1 MEDYRDAILDIGE
14 TVATMN
20 YAELASSL
28 MDLKTMRASKEEI
41 AAIESIFLKR
51 AKELGMGQE
60 VKKVIQTIREEIPLP
75 PPGLDTMLAVD
86 ARGNPLCTIENI
98 VWILEHDESFLSA
111 RYNDLICAAE
121 LGEDGY
127 RRRWTDTDTAYAAQI
142 LETEYGLY
150 SPQKLREALRLF
162 FENRRMHPI
171 REKLKRITWDGTP
184 RLEEFLPRWMKCEDT
199 PYTREVSRLIFAG
212 GIRRLYEPG
221 CKFDTVPVL
230 TGAQGSGKSTIVR
243 WLALQDEWFAEVTE
257 LEGRESIEQLTGA
270 WVSEIAELL
279 ALTRV
284 KEQEAVKS
292 FLSRQRDRYRK
303 PYDRELTELPRQCIF
318 IGTTNRLQFLRDRTG
333 NRRFCPVEVHSSGTE
348 LYAQEK
354 ECRAYIALCWAEA
367 RIRYHE
373 GNLSPVAD
381 PKLTETFEAA
391 QEEAM
396 EGDWRVGALENY
408 VWLLPEGHYL
418 CVREAARNGLVLGND
433 NPRDP
438 TPAESREIAQ
448 ILDRIPQL
456 ERAGRRS
463 VAPCMEKAG
472 ASQSVTAHSRLIPA
486 IFLVI
491 STF

>member
-1 MEDYRDAILDIGE
+1 MEEYWDPILDIGD
-14 TVATMN
+14 TISTMT
-20 YAELASSL
+20 YPQLASSL
-28 MDLKTMRASKEEI
+28 MELKRMRASKEET
-41 AAIESIFLKR
+41 AAIQSLFIKR
-51 AKELGMGQE
+51 GKELGMGQE
-60 VKKVIQTIREEIPLP
+60 IKGILNTMRQEVPLP
-75 PPGLDTMLAVD
+75 TPGRDSMLALD

-98 VWILEHDESFLSA
+98 VCILEHDENFLSA

-127 RRRWTDTDTAYAAQI
+127 RRRWTDTDTARAAQI

-150 SPQKLREALRLF
+150 SPQKLREALRIF
-162 FENRRMHPI
+162 FEERRMHPI
-171 REKLKRITWDGTP
+171 REKLKRIQWDGTP

-243 WLALQDEWFAEVTE
+243 WLAMEDAWFAEVTE

-270 WVSEIAELL
+270 WVCEIAELL

-333 NRRFCPVEVHSSGTE
+333 NRRFCPVEVHSSGAE

-354 ECRAYIALCWAEA
+354 ECRAYIAQCWAEA
-367 RIRYHE
+367 KARYDE
-373 GNLSPVAD
+373 GTLSPVAD
-381 PKLTETFEAA
+381 PKLTGSFEAA

-463 VAPCMEKAG
+463 VVPFGRQVVWQKRIES
-472 ASQSVTAHSRLIPA
+472 SQ
-486 IFLVI
+486 
-491 STF
+491 

>member
-1 MEDYRDAILDIGE
+1 MQDYWDPILDIGD
-14 TVATMN
+14 TISTMT
-20 YAELASSL
+20 YPQLASSL
-28 MDLKTMRASKEEI
+28 MELRRMRASKEET
-41 AAIESIFLKR
+41 AAIQSLFIKR
-51 AKELGMGQE
+51 GKELGMGQE
-60 VKKVIQTIREEIPLP
+60 IKGILNTMRQEIPLP
-75 PPGLDTMLAVD
+75 PPGRDSMLALD

-98 VWILEHDESFLSA
+98 VCILEHDENFLSA

-127 RRRWTDTDTAYAAQI
+127 RRRWTDTDTARAAQI

-150 SPQKLREALRLF
+150 SPQKLREALRIF
-162 FENRRMHPI
+162 FEERRMHPI
-171 REKLKRITWDGTP
+171 REKLKRIQWDGTP

-243 WLALQDEWFAEVTE
+243 WLAMEDAWFAEVTE

-270 WVSEIAELL
+270 WVCEIAELL

-333 NRRFCPVEVHSSGTE
+333 NRRFCPVEVHSSGAE

-354 ECRAYIALCWAEA
+354 ECRAYIDQCWAEA
-367 RIRYHE
+367 KAKYDE
-373 GNLSPVAD
+373 GTLSPVAD
-381 PKLTETFEAA
+381 PKLRETFEAA

-448 ILDRIPQL
+448 ILDKIPELKRIGVRRVTTFGKQL
-456 ERAGRRS
+456 AWIKQTTN
-463 VAPCMEKAG
+463 KANEN
-472 ASQSVTAHSRLIPA
+472 A
-486 IFLVI
+486 I
-491 STF
+491 

>member
-1 MEDYRDAILDIGE
+1 MTDNREAILDIGE
-14 TVATMN
+14 CVADMD
-20 YAELASSL
+20 YAHLATSLIEL
-28 MDLKTMRASKEEI
+28 KHVRASKEEI
-41 AAIESIFLKR
+41 AALHGIFLKR

-60 VKKVIQTIREEIPLP
+60 LKGLLRTMQQEVPLP
-75 PPGLDTMLAVD
+75 APGRDSMLALD
-86 ARGNPLCTIENI
+86 ARGNPLCTIDNL

-127 RRRWTDTDTAYAAQI
+127 RRRWTDTDTARAAQI

-150 SPQKLREALRLF
+150 SPQKLREALRIF
-162 FENRRMHPI
+162 FEERRMHPI
-171 REKLKRITWDGTP
+171 RERLKRIEWDGTP
-184 RLEEFLPRWMKCEDT
+184 RLEAFLPRWMKCDDT

-243 WLALQDEWFAEVTE
+243 WLAMEDAWFAEVTE
-257 LEGRESIEQLTGA
+257 LEGRESIEQLAGA
-270 WVSEIAELL
+270 WVCEIAELL

-333 NRRFCPVEVHSSGTE
+333 NRRFCPVEVHSTGAE

-354 ECRAYIALCWAEA
+354 ECRAYIAQCWAEA
-367 RIRYHE
+367 KARYE
-373 GNLSPVAD
+373 NGDLSPVAD
-381 PKLTETFEAA
+381 PQLTGSFEAA

-396 EGDWRVGALENY
+396 EGDWRVGAIERY
-408 VWLLPEGHYL
+408 VYRCPEDYFF
-418 CVREAARNGLVLGND
+418 CVRDVARNALVLAMD

-438 TPAESREIAQ
+438 TPQESREIAQ
-448 ILDRIPQL
+448 ILDRMPML
-456 ERAGRRS
+456 ERAGRQRLPS
-463 VAPCMEKAG
+463 YGQQRVWKRVDC
-472 ASQSVTAHSRLIPA
+472 VTE
-486 IFLVI
+486 
-491 STF
+491 

>member
-1 MEDYRDAILDIGE
+1 MEDYKEDILNIGE
-14 TVATMN
+14 YLADMDYTHLTT
-20 YAELASSL
+20 ELL
-28 MDLKTMRASKEEI
+28 GLKYMRASKEET
-41 AAIESIFLKR
+41 AAIESLFVKR

-60 VKKVIQTIREEIPLP
+60 IKGILNSMRQEIPLP
-75 PPGLDTMLAVD
+75 PPGRDSMLALD
-86 ARGNPLCTIENI
+86 ARGNPLCTIDNI
-98 VWILEHDESFLSA
+98 VCILEHDENFLTA

-121 LGEDGY
+121 LGEDDY
-127 RRRWTDTDTAYAAQI
+127 RRRWTDTDTARAAQI
-142 LETEYGLY
+142 LETQYGLY

-162 FENRRMHPI
+162 FEERRMHPI
-171 REKLKRITWDGTP
+171 REKLKRIQWDGTP
-184 RLEEFLPRWMKCEDT
+184 RLEEFLPRWMQCEDT

-243 WLALQDEWFAEVTE
+243 WLAMEDAWFAEVTE

-270 WVSEIAELL
+270 WICEIAELL

-333 NRRFCPVEVHSSGTE
+333 NRRFCPVEVHSTGAE

-354 ECRAYIALCWAEA
+354 ECRAYIAQCWAEA

-373 GNLSPVAD
+373 GTLSPVAN
-381 PKLTETFEAA
+381 PELMKTFEAA

-396 EGDWRVGALENY
+396 EGDWRVGAIERY
-408 VWLLPEGHYL
+408 VYRCPEDYFF
-418 CVREAARNGLVLGND
+418 CVRDVARNALVLGMD
-433 NPRDP
+433 SPRDP
-438 TPAESREIAQ
+438 TLQESREIAQ
-448 ILDRIPQL
+448 ILDRIPVL
-456 ERAGRRS
+456 ERAGRKTLPSYGQQRVWKRTQES
-463 VAPCMEKAG
+463 LTE
-472 ASQSVTAHSRLIPA
+472 
-486 IFLVI
+486 
-491 STF
+491 

>member
-1 MEDYRDAILDIGE
+1 MNQNRDAILDIGE
-14 TVATMN
+14 CVADMDYTHL
-20 YAELASSL
+20 ATELIG
-28 MDLKTMRASKEEI
+28 LKNLRATKEEK
-41 AAIESIFLKR
+41 AAVHSFFIKR

-60 VKKVIQTIREEIPLP
+60 LKGILKTMNEEIPLP
-75 PPGLDTMLAVD
+75 PPGRDSMLALD
-86 ARGNPLCTIENI
+86 ARGNPLCTIDNI
-98 VWILEHDESFLSA
+98 VCILEHDENFLSA

-127 RRRWTDTDTAYAAQI
+127 RRRWTDTDTAYAAKI

-162 FENRRMHPI
+162 FDERRMHPI
-171 REKLKRITWDGTP
+171 RERLKRIQWDGTP

-243 WLALQDEWFAEVTE
+243 WLAMQDEWFAEVTE
-257 LEGRESIEQLTGA
+257 MEGRESIEQLTGA
-270 WVSEIAELL
+270 WVCEIAELL

-292 FLSRQRDRYRK
+292 SLSRQRDRYRK
-303 PYDRELTELPRQCIF
+303 PYDREITELPRQCIF

-333 NRRFCPVEVHSSGTE
+333 NRRFCPVEVHSTGAE

-354 ECRAYIALCWAEA
+354 ECRACIAQCWAEA
-367 RIRYHE
+367 KARYDE
-373 GNLSPVAD
+373 GSLSSVAD
-381 PKLTETFEAA
+381 PKLLETFTAA

-456 ERAGRRS
+456 ERAGRRRVVS
-463 VAPCMEKAG
+463 YGVQVVWKKKAPD
-472 ASQSVTAHSRLIPA
+472 SVTSQ
-486 IFLVI
+486 
-491 STF
+491 